1 MATRLVKFSI
11 GAPSVTGIDAN
22 DTVTKEFQQND
33 FPLSVSV
40 TNRAMFALVLP
51 DRFHLKPLHDLKNCT
66 ATVTVNS
73 LNDMHRMVSDLESI
87 SENHKHAEL
96 VIIEASVLDVAV
108 NTPVAEPTEPVA
120 NEATTGKK
128 AKGG

>member
-1 MATRLVKFSI
+1 MTRTVKFGV

-40 TNRAMFALVLP
+40 TNRAMFSLVLP
-51 DRFHLKPLHDLKNCT
+51 DKFHLKPLHDLKDCT

-73 LNDMHRMVSDLESI
+73 LSDMHRMISDLESI
-87 SENHKHAEL
+87 AENHKHAEL
-96 VIIEASVLDVAV
+96 VIIDAGVPNVTVD
-108 NTPVAEPTEPVA
+108 TPVTEPTEPVA